1 METIDNDDRGQVPL
15 SEVGFAGQRSEENMQ
30 SNKASTSSQEP
41 NFLLNMEM
49 ELHSHNV
56 VTRYQLFRILNGISL
71 KRRHDGND
79 SQEIEVKRTRFNEG
93 RFTGACHRCG
103 VPGHRAIDCRKKR
116 EDPSSVE
123 KTPSQ
128 SSRIPDKTRVI
139 TCYVC
144 GQSGHRASTCPERKG
159 GSSAPI
165 VKEVNICKRKSSMST
180 LTTSSGE
187 PVSFLFDSGSACS
200 LVTCSFSKKF
210 SGTIENNLV
219 YLTGIGRE
227 NVKCNSQVLSS
238 INVQGYSGLVE
249 AATILINNAEEAETA
264 IHGQE
269 NEGVPSDDDSDTM
282 SIASSQTLT
291 ASSGT
296 LSASERDE
304 N

>member
-1 METIDNDDRGQVPL
+1 METINNDDRGQVPL

-41 NFLLNMEM
+41 SFLQNMEM
-49 ELHSHNV
+49 LL
-56 VTRYQLFRILNGISL
+56 TRLLAATHAQPTSNPPIQLIQF
-71 KRRHDGND
+71 DPD
-79 SQEIEVKRTRFNEG
+79 CVDADIE
-93 RFTGACHRCG
+93 
-103 VPGHRAIDCRKKR
+103 GHRAIDCRKKR

-128 SSRIPDKTRVI
+128 SFRIPDKTRVI

-144 GQSGHRASTCPERKG
+144 GQSGHLASTCPERKG
-159 GSSAPI
+159 GSSAQI
-165 VKEVNICKRKSSMST
+165 VKEVNICERKSSMST
-180 LTTSSGE
+180 LTTSS
-187 PVSFLFDSGSACS
+187 
-200 LVTCSFSKKF
+200 
-210 SGTIENNLV
+210 
-219 YLTGIGRE
+219 
-227 NVKCNSQVLSS
+227 
-238 INVQGYSGLVE
+238 GYSGLVE

>member
-1 METIDNDDRGQVPL
+1 M
-15 SEVGFAGQRSEENMQ
+15 
-30 SNKASTSSQEP
+30 
-41 NFLLNMEM
+41 
-49 ELHSHNV
+49 
-56 VTRYQLFRILNGISL
+56 
-71 KRRHDGND
+71 
-79 SQEIEVKRTRFNEG
+79 EVKRTRFNEG

-128 SSRIPDKTRVI
+128 SFRIPDKTRVI

-144 GQSGHRASTCPERKG
+144 GQSGHLASTCPERKG
-159 GSSAPI
+159 GSSAQI
-165 VKEVNICKRKSSMST
+165 VKEVNICERKSSMST

-238 INVQGYSGLVE
+238 INVQAPLPDAHQCIRNPHSREQKRIREKMLEIVLRLLIRRVDRKRRARTQHEYSHAPAPGQRPRGHFFPTNVLAKHDE
-249 AATILINNAEEAETA
+249 QLMHDLICV
-264 IHGQE
+264 I
-269 NEGVPSDDDSDTM
+269 
-282 SIASSQTLT
+282 
-291 ASSGT
+291 
-296 LSASERDE
+296 LSAFITL
-304 N
+304 

>member
-1 METIDNDDRGQVPL
+1 METINNDDRGQVPL

-41 NFLLNMEM
+41 SFLQNMEM
-49 ELHSHNV
+49 LL
-56 VTRYQLFRILNGISL
+56 TRLLAATHAQPTSNPPIQLIQFDPDCVDADI
-71 KRRHDGND
+71 
-79 SQEIEVKRTRFNEG
+79 EG

-128 SSRIPDKTRVI
+128 SFRIPDKTRVI

-144 GQSGHRASTCPERKG
+144 GQLGHLASTCPERKG
-159 GSSAPI
+159 GSSAQI
-165 VKEVNICKRKSSMST
+165 VKEVNICERKSSMST
-180 LTTSSGE
+180 LTTSS
-187 PVSFLFDSGSACS
+187 
-200 LVTCSFSKKF
+200 
-210 SGTIENNLV
+210 
-219 YLTGIGRE
+219 
-227 NVKCNSQVLSS
+227 
-238 INVQGYSGLVE
+238 GYSGLVE

>member
-1 METIDNDDRGQVPL
+1 METINNDDRGQVPL

-41 NFLLNMEM
+41 SFLQNMEM
-49 ELHSHNV
+49 LL
-56 VTRYQLFRILNGISL
+56 TRLLAATHAQPTSNPPIQLIQFDPDCVDADI
-71 KRRHDGND
+71 
-79 SQEIEVKRTRFNEG
+79 EG

-128 SSRIPDKTRVI
+128 SFRIPDKTRVI

-144 GQSGHRASTCPERKG
+144 GQSGHLASTCPERKG
-159 GSSAPI
+159 GSSAQI
-165 VKEVNICKRKSSMST
+165 VKEVNICERKSSMST

-238 INVQGYSGLVE
+238 INVQG
-249 AATILINNAEEAETA
+249 I
-264 IHGQE
+264 
-269 NEGVPSDDDSDTM
+269 
-282 SIASSQTLT
+282 
-291 ASSGT
+291 
-296 LSASERDE
+296 
-304 N
+304 